1 MFKKLLILIIILCS
15 LLFFEFTFLGRYSK
29 LLELL
34 GIGLILILVILYGI
48 YDSSFRFKHN
58 FTPQIIIIFLS
69 LPFSMYIA
77 SKFHNQ
83 NLSVSLYAQRSIYYY
98 LLYFTL
104 HQIKIKPKDFEKLF
118 IYFAIVYVLF
128 YLLQYA
134 LYPGK
139 ILFNCRISEERGTLR
154 IFIAGLP
161 YLIICYFFS
170 LQYLLVKFQIKYMI
184 LLLVSLI
191 IMILLGSR
199 GLLFAVV
206 ITTIINLLLSKKI
219 KSKVLIYIL
228 SSIGVII
235 VYFAFQRIFQELI
248 SATTERELS
257 VSDNIR
263 VRAARYYLSK
273 FFPNTLSYIFGNGA
287 SSARSEYSNKLG
299 MISSKY
305 GYFLSDIGILGN
317 YIKYGILFV
326 LGVFGIL
333 YKSFK
338 IKIQPE
344 YNYIKYFYIL
354 NALCIILGGGF
365 ADSDFIVL
373 ACITLYI
380 LDVSKFYADH
390 QDKEFVNNKT

>member
-1 MFKKLLILIIILCS
+1 
-15 LLFFEFTFLGRYSK
+15 
-29 LLELL
+29 
-34 GIGLILILVILYGI
+34 
-48 YDSSFRFKHN
+48 
-58 FTPQIIIIFLS
+58 
-69 LPFSMYIA
+69 
-77 SKFHNQ
+77 
-83 NLSVSLYAQRSIYYY
+83 
-98 LLYFTL
+98 
-104 HQIKIKPKDFEKLF
+104 
-118 IYFAIVYVLF
+118 
-128 YLLQYA
+128 
-134 LYPGK
+134 
-139 ILFNCRISEERGTLR
+139 
-154 IFIAGLP
+154 
-161 YLIICYFFS
+161 
-170 LQYLLVKFQIKYMI
+170 
-184 LLLVSLI
+184 
-191 IMILLGSR
+191 
-199 GLLFAVV
+199 
-206 ITTIINLLLSKKI
+206 
-219 KSKVLIYIL
+219 
-228 SSIGVII
+228 
-235 VYFAFQRIFQELI
+235 
-248 SATTERELS
+248 
-257 VSDNIR
+257 
-263 VRAARYYLSK
+263 
-273 FFPNTLSYIFGNGA
+273 LSYIFGNGA